1 MNYQKIHEV
10 ERAIKDLDLEVMNS
24 FNVPSNYYGECYNDE
39 IETIKKRMLKLDTDC
54 EAYQESLDE
63 IKKILESY
71 AVSFN

>member
-10 ERAIKDLDLEVMNS
+10 ERAIKNIDLEVMDN

-39 IETIKKRMLKLDTDC
+39 IESIKKEMLRLD
-54 EAYQESLDE
+54 EESPKYQDSLNE